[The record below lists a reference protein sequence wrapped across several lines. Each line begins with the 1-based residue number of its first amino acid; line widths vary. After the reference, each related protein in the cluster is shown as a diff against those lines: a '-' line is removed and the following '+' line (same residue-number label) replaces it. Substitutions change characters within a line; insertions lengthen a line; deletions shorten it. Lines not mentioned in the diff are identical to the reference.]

1 MNVNNQPPNDDDTS
15 SSSSEED
22 EVAAMLLVQAAAY
35 LEDEEEHQ
43 RMTLDANFRRAV
55 ALDRLR
61 SFDMRSL
68 GIREKKRRV
77 FDHAGALHCINRDY
91 LGPEPLFIDDFPCYF
106 RVSRSRFEKIMQDVG
121 NSPFAFFKAQCPT
134 GRPLSSIQSRLM
146 LPLKTLAYGVAM
158 HTFCDYFQMSRN
170 LAIEACRQFDSVITF
185 LYQEEWMRCP
195 TKDDMTAIVNLH
207 HHHHNV
213 SGMLGSLDC
222 SQTFWKNCPKAWHG
236 TYKTGKEKKP
246 SIVLEAICDYHCF
259 FWHTTYGYAGSL
271 SDENVMYLS
280 PFLQKMAD
288 GSFGNLED
296 HLVPY
301 SIAGEQFNQTFVL
314 TDGIY
319 PMFSRFV
326 KPIKQPMTR
335 KEKRFTKWQESAR
348 KSIERAFGILKERF
362 QWVDR
367 PIQLIDLTEI
377 SLRMNSCIILHNMCV
392 SDRVMHSVALSYRP
406 DYDIHNL
413 REHERLAPPPDLQ
426 AFQVHVPHGN
436 QAVVGNDNLSDEA
449 REWILTRENNWNKL
463 VNRDEYYR
471 LLFALMDF
479 HNAGFDDGDE
489 VLPPSEM

>member
-1 MNVNNQPPNDDDTS
+1 
-15 SSSSEED
+15 
-22 EVAAMLLVQAAAY
+22 
-35 LEDEEEHQ
+35 
-43 RMTLDANFRRAV
+43 
-55 ALDRLR
+55 
-61 SFDMRSL
+61 
-68 GIREKKRRV
+68 
-77 FDHAGALHCINRDY
+77 
-91 LGPEPLFIDDFPCYF
+91 
-106 RVSRSRFEKIMQDVG
+106 
-121 NSPFAFFKAQCPT
+121 
-134 GRPLSSIQSRLM
+134 
-146 LPLKTLAYGVAM
+146 
-158 HTFCDYFQMSRN
+158 
-170 LAIEACRQFDSVITF
+170 
-185 LYQEEWMRCP
+185 MRCP

-213 SGMLGSLDC
+213 SGMMGSLDC

-246 SIVLEAICDYHCF
+246 SIVLEAICDYTCF

-301 SIAGEQFNQTFVL
+301 EIAGEQFNQTFVL

-319 PMFSRFV
+319 PMFSCFV

-335 KEKRFTKWQESAR
+335 KEKRFTKWQESTS

-377 SLRMNSCIILHNMCV
+377 SFRMNSCIILHNMCV
-392 SDRVMHSVALSYRP
+392 SDRVMYSVALSYRP
-406 DYDIHNL
+406 DYDIDNI
-413 REHERLAPPPDLQ
+413 RQHERVAPPPDLQ
-426 AFQVHVPHGN
+426 AFAAHVPNGN

-471 LLFALMDF
+471 LLFALMHF
-479 HNAGFDDGDE
+479 HNAGFNDGDE